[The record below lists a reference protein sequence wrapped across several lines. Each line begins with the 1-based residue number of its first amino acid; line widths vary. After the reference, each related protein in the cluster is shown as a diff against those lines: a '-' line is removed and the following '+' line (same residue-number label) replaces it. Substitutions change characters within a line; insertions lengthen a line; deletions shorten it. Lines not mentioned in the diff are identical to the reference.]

1 MTVDV
6 ENQPSVLKH
15 VDQKSQPTDDET
27 DFQDESG
34 GKTQLLQNETNYA
47 TIQQT
52 NKGSLI

>member
-47 TIQQT
+47 TIQQP